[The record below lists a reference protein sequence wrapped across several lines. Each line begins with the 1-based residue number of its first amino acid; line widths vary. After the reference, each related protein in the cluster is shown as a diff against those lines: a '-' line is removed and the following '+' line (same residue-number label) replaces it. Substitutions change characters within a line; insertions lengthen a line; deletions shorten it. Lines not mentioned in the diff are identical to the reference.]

1 MSRMNI
7 EDDVKKLSYWD
18 SLSEEEKTVLMRGT
32 TGRSYQK
39 NEYIHGFSDACLG
52 MVYVCRGSIR
62 VYTTSEEGREVTLF
76 HISEGECCIMSASCV
91 ITGISLDVQLLA
103 EEETE
108 IMAVHSGTIQKL
120 MDSNIYVKCF
130 AYELAVKRFSSV
142 VWVMQEILFA
152 RFDVRMARF
161 LLSVYEKTGKL
172 NIQMTQEAIA
182 IEVNSAREVVARM
195 LKQFASDNLIELK
208 RGAIVLKNIDGLKK
222 IID

>member
-1 MSRMNI
+1 MNI

-130 AYELAVKRFSSV
+130 VYELAVKRFSSV
-142 VWVMQEILFA
+142 VWVMQEILFV

-161 LLSVYEKTGKL
+161 LLSVYKKTGKM

-208 RGAIVLKNIDGLKK
+208 RGTIVLKNIDGLKK

>member
-1 MSRMNI
+1 MNI

-18 SLSEEEKTVLMRGT
+18 SLSEEEKAVLVRGT

-108 IMAVHSGTIQKL
+108 IMAVHSGTVQKL

-208 RGAIVLKNIDGLKK
+208 RGTIVLKNIDGLKK

>member
-1 MSRMNI
+1 MNI

-18 SLSEEEKTVLMRGT
+18 SLSEEEKAVLMRGT
-32 TGRSYQK
+32 TGRTYQK

-108 IMAVHSGTIQKL
+108 IMAVHSGTVQKL

-161 LLSVYEKTGKL
+161 LLSVYEKTGKM

-208 RGAIVLKNIDGLKK
+208 RGTIVLKNIDGLKK

>member
-1 MSRMNI
+1 MNI

-18 SLSEEEKTVLMRGT
+18 SLSEEEKAVLMRGT
-32 TGRSYQK
+32 TGRTYQK

-52 MVYVCRGSIR
+52 MVYVCKGSIR

-108 IMAVHSGTIQKL
+108 IMAVHSGTVQKL

-208 RGAIVLKNIDGLKK
+208 RGTIVLKNIDGLKK

>member
-1 MSRMNI
+1 MNI

-18 SLSEEEKTVLMRGT
+18 SLSEEEKAVLMRGT

-52 MVYVCRGSIR
+52 MVYVCSGSIR

-108 IMAVHSGTIQKL
+108 IMAVHSGTVQKL

-161 LLSVYEKTGKL
+161 LLSVYEKTGKR

-208 RGAIVLKNIDGLKK
+208 RGTIVLKNIDGLKK

>member
-1 MSRMNI
+1 MNI
-7 EDDVKKLSYWD
+7 YKSVEKIPYWD
-18 SLSEEEKTVLMRGT
+18 NLSEDERAQLIRGT
-32 TGRSYQK
+32 TSRIYEKGSYI
-39 NEYIHGFSDACLG
+39 YGMTDACLG
-52 MVYVCRGSIR
+52 MVYVQKGSVR
-62 VYTTSEEGREVTLF
+62 VYITSEEGREVTLF
-76 HISEGECCIMSASCV
+76 HIVSGEYCIMSASCV

-130 AYELAVKRFSSV
+130 AYELAVNRFSNV

-161 LLSVYEKTGKL
+161 LISVYEKTGDEK
-172 NIQMTQEAIA
+172 IQMTQENIA
-182 IEVNSAREVVARM
+182 TEVNSAREVVARM

-208 RGAIVLKNIDGLKK
+208 RGTIVLKDIDGLKK
-222 IID
+222 IFE

>member
-1 MSRMNI
+1 MNI

-18 SLSEEEKTVLMRGT
+18 SLSEEEKAVLMRGT
-32 TGRSYQK
+32 TGRTYQK

-208 RGAIVLKNIDGLKK
+208 RGTIVLKNIDGLKK

>member
-1 MSRMNI
+1 MNI

-32 TGRSYQK
+32 TGRLYQK

-108 IMAVHSGTIQKL
+108 IMAVHSGTVQKL

-208 RGAIVLKNIDGLKK
+208 RGTIVLKNIDGLKK

>member
-1 MSRMNI
+1 MNI

-18 SLSEEEKTVLMRGT
+18 SLSEEEKAVLMRGT
-32 TGRSYQK
+32 TGRTYQK

-52 MVYVCRGSIR
+52 MVYVCKGSIR

-161 LLSVYEKTGKL
+161 LLSVYEKTGKM

-208 RGAIVLKNIDGLKK
+208 RGTIVLKNIDGLKK

>member
-1 MSRMNI
+1 MNI

-18 SLSEEEKTVLMRGT
+18 SLSEEEKAVLMRGT
-32 TGRSYQK
+32 TGRTYQK

-108 IMAVHSGTIQKL
+108 IMAVHSGTVQKL

-208 RGAIVLKNIDGLKK
+208 RGTIVLKNIDGLKK

>member
-1 MSRMNI
+1 MNI

>member
-1 MSRMNI
+1 MNI

-161 LLSVYEKTGKL
+161 LLSVYEKTGQM